1 MKRRIPQF
9 LKGWVASVIKERKWG
24 RRIFEEAD
32 NIFHLGAE
40 RGRQTEK
47 QTDREMQGETD
58 IKFVDGMGIAP
69 IA

>member
-24 RRIFEEAD
+24 RRIFEEGD

-40 RGRQTEK
+40 RGRQTGK
-47 QTDREMQGETD
+47 QTDREMQGE
-58 IKFVDGMGIAP
+58 
-69 IA
+69 

>member
-1 MKRRIPQF
+1 VSTFNSTYLRGIKRRIPQF

-24 RRIFEEAD
+24 RWIFEEAD

-47 QTDREMQGETD
+47 QTDREMQGE
-58 IKFVDGMGIAP
+58 
-69 IA
+69 